1 MYNKMF
7 AIKKHFILL
16 WDYVRCKN
24 WHLFLI
30 GKSWYLIYEYNNN
43 LCLLFSFKLIFAGI
57 IKSILNI
64 ILKTPPL

>member
-30 GKSWYLIYEYNNN
+30 GKSWYYNFKNTPTIERERTFSHATLI
-43 LCLLFSFKLIFAGI
+43 
-57 IKSILNI
+57 
-64 ILKTPPL
+64 

>member
-24 WHLFLI
+24 WNLFLI
-30 GKSWYLIYEYNNN
+30 GKSWYLYM
-43 LCLLFSFKLIFAGI
+43 
-57 IKSILNI
+57 NI
-64 ILKTPPL
+64 IIIYVYYLVYN